1 MFICLDCGEIWNSPF
16 ERGFKHKNVLFVSLE
31 IIPDEQ
37 ERAKIMVYCK
47 TLKGKERVAYLL
59 QQGIEY
65 TEIGIPVV
73 PFLSSKELKE
83 LYKHYIGEEY
93 V

>member
-16 ERGFKHKNVLFVSLE
+16 ARGDNHKHVLFVSLE
-31 IIPDEQ
+31 IIPKIQ

-59 QQGIEY
+59 QKGIEY
-65 TEIGIPVV
+65 TEKGIPII
-73 PFLSSKELKE
+73 PFLNSKELKE